1 MQEESLI
8 KSNFVGRDGFRW
20 WIGQI
25 PPEKSHGAQIDGGGW
40 GNRYKVRIMGYHPPS
55 LTDLPDKDLP
65 WAQVLLS
72 TTSGTGAG
80 NYATD
85 TKLSPGDSVFGF
97 FLDGDNAQI
106 PVIIGAFGRTSKV
119 SVKDYKNPFVP
130 YTGYTSKVKNDGKNV
145 VKDQTNEQ
153 NANSQKSPRHVP
165 KQSAKKLGKDERS
178 YFTGI
183 GDVLVGPTE
192 NTSKT
197 IDKIGAEVTNFL
209 NAVQNGLSKV
219 STLVNIVTDK
229 IQSITTGLV
238 GSMIS
243 SVYDALAPLINS
255 GLKALY
261 RLVYNL
267 VFAATRSDP
276 IAHLAGVAAQ
286 TAMVGPIN
294 NIQQLLPS
302 LANKIIGSLGSVISS
317 LLRSTAKNSKKF
329 KSCAKNQFSGSLVN
343 HIIKKIQTGMS
354 SVIDGAQKVLS
365 LVGGFDPATFLRN
378 SIESISGIVPKVSKV
393 NDTPL
398 ARDFSVKSN
407 EWLIGRGSK
416 DAPGPEFKEI
426 MKSVNADDLIAA
438 FGDKKRDAE
447 SAAKEIVSAFDNFS
461 EKSKTSSSKCY
472 TGEPLSCNPPKVKI
486 FGSKGKGGEAVPI
499 MGAIVGKGKNK
510 TGSVI
515 GVKITKKGKKYDFPP
530 FVEISDDCDQGYGA
544 VARAI
549 ITDDGELESIYIVSE
564 GENYPVGESDPYY
577 VDEVDIIDPGED
589 YTSEDYAIDQFENTY
604 ELEVNNGEIIK
615 VTPINII
622 TVVDPLTNVTPPT
635 QPIGTFIPP
644 TGIQT
649 SKQFQ
654 KLIRVDDIP
663 ELTIVSENG
672 FGAILSP
679 RLEIVPKE
687 VDELG
692 RPTISVAT
700 QIDCID

>member
-1 MQEESLI
+1 MQDESLV

-25 PPEKSHGAQIDGGGW
+25 PPEKSHNAQINGAGW
-40 GNRYKVRIMGYHPPS
+40 GNRYKVRIMGYHPPNVV
-55 LTDLPDKDLP
+55 DLPDKDLP
-65 WAQVLLS
+65 WAQVLLP
-72 TTSGTGAG
+72 TTAGTGAA
-80 NYATD
+80 NQATD
-85 TKLSPGDSVFGF
+85 VKISPGDSVFGF

-106 PVIIGAFGRTSKV
+106 PVIMGTFGRTSKV
-119 SVKDYKNPFVP
+119 STKNYKTPFVP
-130 YTGYTSKVKNDGKNV
+130 YTGYTSKVKNDGKNI

-165 KQSAKKLGKDERS
+165 KQSAKKIGKDERT

-183 GDVLVGPTE
+183 GDILVGPTE

-229 IQSITTGLV
+229 IQSVTTGLV

-243 SVYDALAPLINS
+243 SVYNALAPLINS

-302 LANKIIGSLGSVISS
+302 LANNIIGSLGSVISS
-317 LLRSTAKNSKKF
+317 LLKSTAKNSKKF
-329 KSCAKNQFSGSLVN
+329 KSCAVNQFSGSLIN
-343 HIIKKIQTGMS
+343 HIIKKIETGMS

-365 LVGGFDPATFLRN
+365 LVGGFNPATFLRN
-378 SIESISGIVPKVSKV
+378 SVESISGIVASVSKV
-393 NDTPL
+393 NNTPL
-398 ARDFSVKSN
+398 ARDFSVKAN
-407 EWLIGRGSK
+407 EWFIGRGSK
-416 DAPGPEFKEI
+416 DAPGPDFKEI
-426 MKSVNADDLIAA
+426 MKSANADDLIAA

-447 SAAKEIVSAFDNFS
+447 TAAKEIASAFDNFS
-461 EKSKTSSSKCY
+461 KKSKSSSSKCY

-486 FGSKGKGGEAVPI
+486 FGSKGKGAEAVPI
-499 MGAIVGKGKNK
+499 MGAIVGKGKNR

-515 GVKITKKGKKYDFPP
+515 GVKVTKKGKKYDFPP
-530 FVEISDDCDQGYGA
+530 FIEISDDCDQGYGA
-544 VARAI
+544 VARAV
-549 ITDDGELESIYIVSE
+549 ITDDGELESIYMVSE
-564 GENYPVGESDPYY
+564 GENYPVGGLDPYY
-577 VDEVDIIDPGED
+577 VDNVDIIEPGED
-589 YTSEDYAIDQFENTY
+589 YSPEDYAIDQFENKY
-604 ELEVNNGEIIK
+604 ELVVNNGEIIK

-622 TVVDPLTNVTPPT
+622 TVVDPLTNVTPPA

-644 TGIQT
+644 SGIQT
-649 SKQFQ
+649 SRQFQ

-663 ELTIVSENG
+663 ELSIVSENG

-687 VDELG
+687 VDEFG
-692 RPTISVAT
+692 SPTISVAT